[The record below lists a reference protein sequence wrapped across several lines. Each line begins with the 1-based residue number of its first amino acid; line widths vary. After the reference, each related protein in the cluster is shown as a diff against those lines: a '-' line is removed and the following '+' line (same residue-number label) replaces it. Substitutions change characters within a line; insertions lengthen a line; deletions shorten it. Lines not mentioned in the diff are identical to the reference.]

1 MKYSIVNQDNGF
13 GVRIDDVSG
22 QERSVLEQ
30 IRECRQS
37 AWACPSA
44 ECRNVGSIE
53 ERVEAGTIFLTLT
66 ARPGAQ
72 LDRSGIEECLAY
84 MLRRAIKQ

>member
-1 MKYSIVNQDNGF
+1 MKYRIMQQDNGF
-13 GVRIDDVSG
+13 SVRIDDVSG
-22 QERSVLEQ
+22 QEQTVLEQ
-30 IRECRQS
+30 ISRCRQS

-53 ERVEAGTIFLTLT
+53 ERMEAGSIFLTLT
-66 ARPGAQ
+66 ARPGTQ

-84 MLRRAIKQ
+84 MLHQAVKE